1 MRNLLALFAL
11 ALLVFAGVGWFRD
24 WYQIKTGPADAGHQS
39 VNIDFHG
46 AKILSDVEKGIQK
59 LEEKKQQFSDNGGA
73 AASDMGPPAP
83 KSATAQAA
91 TTSKTETP

>member
-24 WYQIKTGPADAGHQS
+24 WYQIKTGPADLGHQS
-39 VNIDFHG
+39 VNIDIHG

-59 LEEKKQQFSDNGGA
+59 LEEKKQELGGDGA
-73 AASDMGPPAP
+73 AAEVGPPAP
-83 KSATAQAA
+83 KATAAQTPVAP
-91 TTSKTETP
+91 KTETP